1 MADAVISYTDEDTGT
16 VFRWHGGAYI
26 DVGYLPP
33 ADGSST
39 YPFVAL
45 DVINVW
51 NIGGSGGL
59 PEWSD
64 LEIAAGKGDPADRG
78 TARPFRR
85 VLELFEE
92 RCQQYMT
99 DAYAEQGD
107 DETGSASV
115 YGLALG
121 ALIMGGLYLASH
133 VGAWLLKMAEGV
145 TP

>member
-1 MADAVISYTDEDTGT
+1 MEAVISYTDEDTGT

-51 NIGGSGGL
+51 NVGGSDGY

-64 LEIAAGKGDPADRG
+64 LEIAAGKGDPSDRG
-78 TARPFRR
+78 TARPFRK

-92 RCQQYMT
+92 RCREYLEM
-99 DAYAEQGD
+99 
-107 DETGSASV
+107 DEDGAAS
-115 YGLALG
+115 LG
-121 ALIMGGLYLASH
+121 VITLCAGVVGALYLASH